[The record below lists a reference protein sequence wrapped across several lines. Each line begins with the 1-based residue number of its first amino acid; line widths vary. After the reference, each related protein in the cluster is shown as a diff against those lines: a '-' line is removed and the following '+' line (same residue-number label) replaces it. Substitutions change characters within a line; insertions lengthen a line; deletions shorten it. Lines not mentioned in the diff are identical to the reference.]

1 MSEQQV
7 ETYSEELKLP
17 SDKTLQHASK
27 ISILED
33 KPILLDYWSDS
44 FTDNALIGVK
54 QTEDQ
59 EKILIKNEEEYTSPI
74 SKIFKTGNE
83 FLVIT
88 ENSIYIVSNKI
99 PMKKIS

>member
-1 MSEQQV
+1 MSEAI
-7 ETYSEELKLP
+7 ESSSEESQLP

-27 ISILED
+27 IAILED
-33 KPILLDYWSDS
+33 KPILLDYWTDS
-44 FTDNALIGVK
+44 QNNQALIGVK

>member
-1 MSEQQV
+1 MSTET
-7 ETYSEELKLP
+7 ETYSEDQQLP
-17 SDKTLQHASK
+17 TDKTFQHAGK
-27 ISILED
+27 IAILED
-33 KPILLDYWSDS
+33 KPILLDYWTDS
-44 FTDNALIGVK
+44 FTDKALIGVK

-74 SKIFKTGNE
+74 AKIFKTGNE
-83 FLVIT
+83 YLVIT

>member
-1 MSEQQV
+1 MSANVESVQEEQQIP
-7 ETYSEELKLP
+7 SE
-17 SDKTLQHASK
+17 KTLQHASK
-27 ISILED
+27 IAILED
-33 KPILLDYWSDS
+33 KPILLDYWTDS
-44 FTDNALIGVK
+44 FNNQALIGVK

-88 ENSIYIVSNKI
+88 ENSIYIGSNTI